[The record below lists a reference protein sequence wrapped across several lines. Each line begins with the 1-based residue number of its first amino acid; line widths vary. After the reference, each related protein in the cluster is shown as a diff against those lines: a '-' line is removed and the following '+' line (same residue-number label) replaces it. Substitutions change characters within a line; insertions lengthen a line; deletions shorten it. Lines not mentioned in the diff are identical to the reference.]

1 MNPNS
6 KTQDS
11 WIQALIAIRN
21 SYYRLNGFES
31 GSQFQ
36 KYWNRTGFGRFENG
50 KYVVVCDEPEIRDW
64 LADRGKPVAENM
76 LVGILGER
84 VEVEFTERY
93 AEPAAVKESVL

>member
-21 SYYRLNGFES
+21 SYYRHKSHES

-36 KYWNRTGFGRFENG
+36 KYWMRTGFGGFENG
-50 KYVVVCDEPEIRDW
+50 KYIVECDEPEIRDW
-64 LADRGKPVAENM
+64 LENRGMKIAENV
-76 LVGILGER
+76 LIGVLGER
-84 VEVEFTERY
+84 VEVEFT
-93 AEPAAVKESVL
+93 VKESE

>member
-6 KTQDS
+6 KAQDS

-21 SYYRLNGFES
+21 SYYRHKSHES

-36 KYWNRTGFGRFENG
+36 KYWNRTGFGGFDTG
-50 KYVVVCDEPEIRDW
+50 IYTVVCDEPGIRYW
-64 LADRGKPVAENM
+64 LENRGKKIAENI

-84 VEVEFTERY
+84 VKVEFVIKGE
-93 AEPAAVKESVL
+93 

>member
-6 KTQDS
+6 KAQDS

-21 SYYRLNGFES
+21 VYYRMNSHES

-36 KYWNRTGFGRFENG
+36 KYWMATEFRGFENS
-50 KYVVVCDEPEIRDW
+50 KYLVICDEPEIREW
-64 LADRGKPVAENM
+64 LESNGQKIAENM

-84 VEVEFTERY
+84 VEVEFTVKTTQ
-93 AEPAAVKESVL
+93 PADVV